1 MILERSPHSEY
12 LIERDIVKCEQS
24 LAIKKKKSVESLRL
38 RSVNPDRIMKWNKTE
53 PCQSKIQIPSGQ
65 DSTVWKASSGKKCVL
80 RHPSTLRIKLPRRR
94 REVGNGVGNREQKC
108 KLLGLI
114 PPHFPDPTDE
124 NMAAQCVRSL
134 SCVVEERVSALKSCQ
149 SQSTSTFEAHLG
161 KQDNTQHRIKSS
173 VVGTPGTSFRMNFQP
188 RIRYPI

>member
-1 MILERSPHSEY
+1 
-12 LIERDIVKCEQS
+12 
-24 LAIKKKKSVESLRL
+24 
-38 RSVNPDRIMKWNKTE
+38 MKWNKTE
-53 PCQSKIQIPSGQ
+53 PCESKIQIPSGQ
-65 DSTVWKASSGKKCVL
+65 DSTVWKASSGKKCIL
-80 RHPSTLRIKLPRRR
+80 RHPSTLRMKLPRRR
-94 REVGNGVGNREQKC
+94 REVGNGVGNGEQKC
-108 KLLGLI
+108 KLLRLI

-134 SCVVEERVSALKSCQ
+134 SCIVEERVSALKSCQ